1 VNESKTMMVEL
12 NVGFSMG
19 ECRNLVMT
27 STDHDASLTYG
38 HRKIGVPRRTGACK
52 RALFVHAYE
61 RAELATA
68 AVYPHPTFPC
78 HTQVTRL
85 ASLRRSTFQ
94 NSTH

>member
-1 VNESKTMMVEL
+1 MNESKTMMVEL

-68 AVYPHPTFPC
+68 AVIHVLHFHVIYHVMIPLIYFGPM
-78 HTQVTRL
+78 L
-85 ASLRRSTFQ
+85 LD
-94 NSTH
+94 